1 MKNFPSLPPELRL
14 QIWLLT
20 IDPCRTVELR
30 FVYVSVPDLSDGA
43 DFFEV
48 IWDAPRELVYA
59 TSSTPV
65 PAALHTCREA
75 RDVIS
80 RKYERAFTGGTEPRY
95 VWVNFDLDII
105 SIGKS
110 SFTWMIPEAPRI
122 RRLKFVREIEMD
134 NLCEE
139 TLELQMFSKVEEL
152 IIVRHHDDPNWDELE
167 EGFYWPCPIDGVW
180 FIIVETNEKISW
192 AENRRRC
199 DEKEKHFVIQSEAI
213 GNE

>member
-1 MKNFPSLPPELRL
+1 MKTFPSLPPELRL
-14 QIWLLT
+14 QIWSLT
-20 IDPCRTVELR
+20 IDPCRTVEVR
-30 FVYVSVPDLSDGA
+30 FKYTLVPDLSDGA

-75 RDVIS
+75 RNVIS

-122 RRLKFVREIEMD
+122 RRLKFAREIDTDDFYM
-134 NLCEE
+134 E
-139 TLELQMFSKVEEL
+139 TSELQMFSNVEEL
-152 IIVRHHDDPNWDELE
+152 IIVRHHNDPNWDELD

-180 FIIVETNEKISW
+180 FITVETNEKISW
-192 AENRRRC
+192 AEHQRRC
-199 DEKEKHFVIQSEAI
+199 NEK
-213 GNE
+213 